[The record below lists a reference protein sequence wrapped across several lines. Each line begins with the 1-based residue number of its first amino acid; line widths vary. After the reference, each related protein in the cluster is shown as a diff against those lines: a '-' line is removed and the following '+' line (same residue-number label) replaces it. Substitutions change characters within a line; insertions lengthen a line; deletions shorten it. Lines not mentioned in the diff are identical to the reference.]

1 MLSTHKNYLFL
12 FLFLAN
18 SLLASEFSDDKD
30 LKDTANRIVNEL
42 NEDSENN
49 PYNFID
55 SNAQKMVLVLTKNA
69 ELFDSDREIYE
80 QKIKDIFEPMI
91 DFRRVAASVM
101 GKKYYLLSTK
111 EQRAEFVEI
120 FKDSLLDTYAETL
133 AQWGDSTISTKFEN
147 DYSYKEI
154 KTVEVKQTLDTGSS
168 KYPISYKLRKDKEG
182 WKIINII
189 INGVNLGLTF
199 RNQFQAL
206 AISNNE
212 DVESTLANWVSDA
225 GDAGIS

>member
-1 MLSTHKNYLFL
+1 MLCTHKNFLFL
-12 FLFLAN
+12 FLFIFNNLLAN
-18 SLLASEFSDDKD
+18 EFIDDQ
-30 LKDTANRIVNEL
+30 
-42 NEDSENN
+42 DSRD

-55 SNAQKMVLVLTKNA
+55 SNAQKMVFVLTKNS
-69 ELFDSDREIYE
+69 ELFETDRETYE

-101 GKKYYLLSTK
+101 GKKYYLLATK
-111 EQRAEFVEI
+111 EQRAQFVEI

-133 AQWGDSTISTKFEN
+133 AQWGDSTISTQFQ
-147 DYSYKEI
+147 DDFSYKEL

-212 DVESTLANWVSDA
+212 KIESTIDNWVSDA

>member
-1 MLSTHKNYLFL
+1 MLCTHKNFLFL
-12 FLFLAN
+12 FLFIFNNLLAN
-18 SLLASEFSDDKD
+18 EFIDNQD
-30 LKDTANRIVNEL
+30 LRD
-42 NEDSENN
+42 

-55 SNAQKMVLVLTKNA
+55 SNAQKMVFVLTKNS
-69 ELFDSDREIYE
+69 ELFETDREMYE

-101 GKKYYLLSTK
+101 GKKYYLLATK
-111 EQRAEFVEI
+111 EQRAQFVEI

-133 AQWGDSTISTKFEN
+133 AQWGDSTISTQFQ
-147 DYSYKEI
+147 DDFSYKEL

-212 DVESTLANWVSDA
+212 KIESTLDNWVSDA

>member
-1 MLSTHKNYLFL
+1 MLCTHKNFLFL
-12 FLFLAN
+12 FLFIFNNLSAN
-18 SLLASEFSDDKD
+18 EFIDDQD
-30 LKDTANRIVNEL
+30 LRD
-42 NEDSENN
+42 

-55 SNAQKMVLVLTKNA
+55 SNAQKMVFVLTKNS
-69 ELFDSDREIYE
+69 ELFETDRETYE

-101 GKKYYLLSTK
+101 GKKYYLLATK
-111 EQRAEFVEI
+111 EQRAQFVEI

-133 AQWGDSTISTKFEN
+133 AQWGDSTISTQFKDDF
-147 DYSYKEI
+147 SYKEL

-212 DVESTLANWVSDA
+212 KIESTIDNWVSDA